1 MFVKKG
7 GPQATFFAV
16 EIFENLT
23 GSFAVN
29 SAQDDVITLYLP
41 STIFFTI
48 ALVVRSSGSTICLLA
63 SPAG

>member
-1 MFVKKG
+1 MKKG
-7 GPQATFFAV
+7 GLQATFFAV
-16 EIFENLT
+16 EIFESLT

-41 STIFFTI
+41 STIFSTI

>member
-1 MFVKKG
+1 MKKG
-7 GPQATFFAV
+7 GLQATFFAV

-29 SAQDDVITLYLP
+29 TAQDDVITLYLP
-41 STIFFTI
+41 STIFSTI